1 MRKCLEDAVR
11 YVKGVGP
18 KRSILLEDL
27 GILTVRDLL
36 DYLPFRIEDF
46 SKVSSIGSLCA
57 GESATVRGAVQ
68 SSGFVGSQRGRAFRV
83 AVTDGTG
90 LLYLVWYNAAFM
102 YGALRQ
108 GDHVLASGKVEW
120 RRGALE
126 MAHPTFRKIP
136 SHEVAESG
144 PVIPVYHA
152 TAGLSSSQ
160 IAAIVRNALEEYLPL
175 VDITVPPNL
184 AEGEGLP
191 SEREAYMHVHRP
203 ASPSQWHRGMK
214 TFAFREMFYLQLAV
228 QLLRREAKTSKGP
241 GPFLDFGLADRFI
254 RELPFALTRAQ
265 EKAVADIRN
274 DLSQNKVMNR
284 LLQGDV
290 GSGKTVV
297 AMYALLAA
305 AGSGFQGAF
314 LAPTEILA
322 RQHRTTFQ
330 SLAKDLVRVGYLTG
344 AVTGPEREAVL
355 DGLREG
361 RIDILIG
368 THAMLQGNIVWRKLG
383 VAVTD
388 EQHRFGVKQ
397 RLALPEQTEG
407 PSPHVLVMSA
417 TPIPRSLA
425 LTLYG
430 DLDITVLDVMPE
442 GRMPPETVL
451 LRPAN
456 SYRAY
461 RKVREEVFRG
471 HQAYVVCPVIREGK
485 TSRKSA
491 EEAFENLRRGSLKGL
506 RIGLIHG
513 AMARTA
519 SEAVMEDFV
528 FGRLDVLVSTTL
540 VEVGVDVPNATC
552 MVVEDAGSFG
562 LATLHQLRGRV
573 GRSRHKAYCFLI
585 AQEEQGRASE
595 ERLAALT
602 RITDGFALAEMDL
615 KLRGPGQFFGTR
627 QHGQADL
634 AAALVD
640 CQVSLDLIMRARESA
655 QQALNLMDRGEAGYW
670 GEALL
675 GEVRRKFGDVFSYSM
690 SR

>member
-18 KRSILLEDL
+18 KRSALLKDL
-27 GILTVRDLL
+27 SIATVRDLL

-46 SKVSSIGSLCA
+46 SKVASIGSLGS
-57 GESATVRGAVQ
+57 GESATVRGVVQ
-68 SSGFVGSQRGRAFRV
+68 SSGFVGSQRGRALRV

-102 YGALRQ
+102 YGTLRK
-108 GDHVLASGKVEW
+108 GDHVLASGKAEW
-120 RRGALE
+120 RRSALE
-126 MAHPTFRKIP
+126 MAHPTIRKIR
-136 SHEVAESG
+136 SHEIAESG

-152 TAGLSSSQ
+152 TAGLSSAQ
-160 IAAIVRNALEEYLPL
+160 IAAIIRTALEEYLPL
-175 VDITVPPNL
+175 ADITLPPGL
-184 AEGEGLP
+184 AEDEGLP
-191 SEREAYMHVHRP
+191 CEREAYMRVHRP
-203 ASPSQWHRGMK
+203 ASASQWHSGMRF
-214 TFAFREMFYLQLAV
+214 FAFREMFYLQVAV
-228 QLLRREAKTSKGP
+228 QMLKREAKLSRGP
-241 GPFLDFGLADRFI
+241 GPFPDFELADRFI
-254 RELPFALTRAQ
+254 GELPFALTRAQ
-265 EKAVADIRN
+265 EKAVADIRS
-274 DLSQNKVMNR
+274 DLSQSKVMNR

-305 AGSGFQGAF
+305 AGNGFQGAF

-361 RIDILIG
+361 KIDILIG
-368 THAMLQGNIVWRKLG
+368 THAMLQGGISWRNLG
-383 VAVTD
+383 MAVTD

-397 RLALPEQTEG
+397 RLTLPERTG
-407 PSPHVLVMSA
+407 GSSPHVLVMSA

-430 DLDITVLDVMPE
+430 DLDITVLDVLPE

-451 LRPAN
+451 LQQAN
-456 SYRAY
+456 SHKAY
-461 RKVREEVFRG
+461 RKVREEVSRG
-471 HQAYVVCPVIREGK
+471 HQAYVVCPLIREGK

-491 EEAFENLRRGSLKGL
+491 EEVFENLRRGSLRGL

-513 AMARTA
+513 AMARRGA
-519 SEAVMEDFV
+519 EATMEDFV
-528 FGRLDVLVSTTL
+528 SGRLDVLVSTT
-540 VEVGVDVPNATC
+540 VIEVGVDVPNATC

-585 AQEEQGRASE
+585 AQEDRGRASE
-595 ERLAALT
+595 ERLTALT
-602 RITDGFALAEMDL
+602 RTTDGFILAEMDL

-634 AAALVD
+634 AAALMNHEI
-640 CQVSLDLIMRARESA
+640 SLDLIMRAREGA
-655 QQALNLMDRGEAGYW
+655 QRALELMDKGETGPHRGV
-670 GEALL
+670 LL
-675 GEVRRKFGDVFSYSM
+675 SEVRRRFGDVFSYSL